1 MIKRLELW
9 YRSPVDA
16 DAPFGCKDDS
26 RFYLRNLT
34 PVMENALKLERLFK
48 SLLDKD
54 CYSHAWKD
62 CPPLIRLCLHRFE
75 EENFEIASEVVP
87 WINNELYLV
96 ASSKKGY
103 NLVEK
108 LLLKKGKKLKKSFAW
123 PLRTERYIV
132 DK

>member
-9 YRSPVDA
+9 YCSPIDA

-26 RFYLRNLT
+26 RRYLRNLA
-34 PVMENALKLERLFK
+34 PVAENVLKLEDLFK

-54 CYSHAWKD
+54 CYSQA
-62 CPPLIRLCLHRFE
+62 CLENASLLRLCVHKFE
-75 EENFEIASEVVP
+75 EENFEIASEIIP
-87 WINNELYLV
+87 WINNELYLIE
-96 ASSKKGY
+96 SSKKGY

-108 LLLKKGKKLKKSFAW
+108 LLLKKDKKLKKSFAW

-132 DK
+132 NK